1 VSFLFPSST
10 ITFEAA
16 LRDVA
21 NASSF
26 KARATAAHALGDVT
40 DVAERRRAIDALLV
54 AIEDDHPAVRM
65 EACASLG
72 ELRESGSLMALLKR
86 LDDGEPGVRQQAA
99 IALGTL
105 RHADAFEP
113 LETLLRKG
121 PADLRFQA
129 ATSLAEIDPVRA
141 FEPVLAALGD
151 KDAQVVGAAA
161 LSLGSIAKADATKK
175 QRAVTALLAHVDHTD
190 PSARFDVAYA
200 LAELGSDAGRATL
213 VTASTD
219 EDRAW
224 DGVNALAELRAIDE
238 LTRIVANKKAA
249 AEARALAAGKLLGF
263 GVTDTSART
272 VLLESLASR
281 KGHVRGIAVEQLA
294 IVGGAWATAPLEKL
308 AKSGKSTE
316 LLEAIAG
323 ALRDIASRGSGG
335 AQ

>member
-21 NASSF
+21 NGKPQSRVA
-26 KARATAAHALGDVT
+26 AAHALGDVT
-40 DVAERRRAIDALLV
+40 DPAEKRRAVDALLR

-72 ELRESGSLMALLKR
+72 ALRETGSLIPLVKR
-86 LDDGEPGVRQQAA
+86 LDDGEAGVRQAAA
-99 IALGTL
+99 IALGTIG
-105 RHADAFEP
+105 DPGAFDS
-113 LETLLRKG
+113 LERCLRKG
-121 PADLRFQA
+121 PPDLRFQA

-151 KDAQVVGAAA
+151 TDAQVAGAAA
-161 LSLGSIAKADATKK
+161 LSLGAIAKSDAARKE
-175 QRAVTALLAHVDHTD
+175 RAIAALLPKVDYSD
-190 PSARFDVAYA
+190 AGARFDIAYA
-200 LAELGSDAGRATL
+200 LAELGSDAGRETL
-213 VTASTD
+213 ANACTD
-219 EDRAW
+219 EERAW
-224 DGVNALAELRAIDE
+224 DAVSALGELRAVDE

-249 AEARALAAGKLLGF
+249 QEGRALAAGKLLAL

-294 IVGGAWATAPLEKL
+294 EVGGPWAKAPLEKL
-308 AKSGKSTE
+308 ARSGKSAE

-323 ALRDIASRGSGG
+323 ALRQIESRQS
-335 AQ
+335 